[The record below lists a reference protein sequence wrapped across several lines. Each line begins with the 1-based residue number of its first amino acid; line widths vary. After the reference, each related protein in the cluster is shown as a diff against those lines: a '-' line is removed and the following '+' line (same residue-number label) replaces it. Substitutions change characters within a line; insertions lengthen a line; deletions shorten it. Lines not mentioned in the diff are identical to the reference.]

1 MLDVADSY
9 GRTTARYYDAEYAVV
24 SSLGPDV
31 AFYRALARDAD
42 GPVLELGCGTG
53 RALLPIASDGIP
65 CTGLDASQAMLD
77 ALLAKQPPATLR
89 LVRAEMQRF
98 DLGADRFALI
108 FSAFRAFQH
117 LYTAEDQLACL
128 SCVRRHL
135 VPHGQLAFDVFNPRL
150 ARIAQLE
157 EPEFEELRFEHE
169 GEEVVRYTTITRE
182 LGLQVQRVRMRF
194 ERRRGGAAVGN
205 DTVEFDMR
213 WYYRFEIEHLLARAG
228 FELVALYGDFD
239 RSAFTGASPSIIAVA
254 RSVR

>member
-1 MLDVADSY
+1 
-9 GRTTARYYDAEYAVV
+9 VV
-24 SSLGPDV
+24 PTLGPDV

-65 CTGLDASQAMLD
+65 CTGLDASAPMLG
-77 ALLAKQPPATLR
+77 ALRAKLPPPNLR
-89 LVRAEMQRF
+89 LTCAEMQRF

-135 VPHGQLAFDVFNPRL
+135 APGGLLAFDVFNPRL

-169 GEEVVRYTTITRE
+169 GDEVVRYTTVTRD
-182 LGLQVQRVRMRF
+182 LGLQVQRVRFRY
-194 ERRRGGAAVGN
+194 ERRRAGAVVGN
-205 DTVEFDMR
+205 DGAEFDMR
-213 WYYRFEIEHLLARAG
+213 WFYRFEIEHLIAHAG

-239 RSAFTGASPSIIAVA
+239 RSPFTGASPSIIALA
-254 RSVR
+254 RGGSG